1 MTRRHLDPVRN
12 VSRADGASGAQGAS
26 SACSASN
33 HRPGRSR
40 PVMATALAAA
50 LLSATAACGVGG
62 AEGSSAAEGQPK
74 RTGKVSGEITFR
86 TLQLKPN
93 FTAYV
98 QGVID
103 AFEKKYPGTKVTW
116 EDVPG
121 DGYNEKLVADAQAGG
136 LPDVVNLNTDSFQLL
151 GDRGML
157 ADVARLDPKIAQ
169 EYVPGA
175 WEQYKLP
182 GKGDGVYAY
191 PWYVTPEILTYN
203 RELFA
208 KAGLDVNK
216 PPTTVEQFFD
226 QAERIAKAADGRY
239 SAFMA
244 DPKGRLPGDW
254 QKMGVPILNKEKD
267 AFAFDTS
274 KAVEWVQ
281 RMKKLYAMGAMP
293 KESLTKADDLA
304 QLYGAGKL
312 VFGPGSPGVL
322 KDVKRNSPSAY
333 ANTQVAPA
341 VTGTLKHIGIYTQ
354 SLGVRKDTAHPD
366 AAAEFAKWVTNGP
379 NQVAFS
385 KQVTIYPSNAKGLAD
400 PYFADRGDG
409 KDPETMARAIGAEEL
424 KAAQLDANTPVEWT
438 TQVGDAVVREMQKGI
453 KGEEEPAAAVKNAQE
468 AANKILE
475 QQQKHQKQKR

>member
-1 MTRRHLDPVRN
+1 M
-12 VSRADGASGAQGAS
+12 
-26 SACSASN
+26 
-33 HRPGRSR
+33 
-40 PVMATALAAA
+40 
-50 LLSATAACGVGG
+50 SATAACGVGG
-62 AEGSSAAEGQPK
+62 AEGSTAAEGQPK
-74 RTGKVSGEITFR
+74 RTGKISGEITFR
-86 TLQLKPN
+86 TLQLKPM
-93 FTAYV
+93 FTTYV

-103 AFEKKYPGTKVTW
+103 AFGKKYPDVKVTW

-157 ADVARLDPKIAQ
+157 ADVAQLDPQVAK

-182 GKGDGVYAY
+182 GKGAGVYAY

-203 RELFA
+203 KELFA
-208 KAGLDVNK
+208 AAGLDVNK
-216 PPTTVEQFFD
+216 PPATVEQFFD
-226 QAERIAKAADGRY
+226 QAERIAAASGSRY
-239 SAFMA
+239 TAFMA

-254 QKMGVPILNKEKD
+254 QKMGVPILDKKKS
-267 AFAFDTS
+267 AFAFDTP

-322 KDVKRNSPSAY
+322 KDVRRNSPSAY
-333 ANTQVAPA
+333 AKTQVAGA
-341 VTGTLKHIGIYTQ
+341 VTGTLGHIGIYTQ
-354 SLGVRKDTAHPD
+354 SLGVRKDTRHPD

-379 NQVAFS
+379 NQVAFA

-424 KAAQLDANTPVEWT
+424 KSARLDANTPVEWT

-453 KGEEEPAAAVKNAQE
+453 KGEETPETAVKNAQA
-468 AANKILE
+468 AANKILA
-475 QQQKHQKQKR
+475 QQQKRQ